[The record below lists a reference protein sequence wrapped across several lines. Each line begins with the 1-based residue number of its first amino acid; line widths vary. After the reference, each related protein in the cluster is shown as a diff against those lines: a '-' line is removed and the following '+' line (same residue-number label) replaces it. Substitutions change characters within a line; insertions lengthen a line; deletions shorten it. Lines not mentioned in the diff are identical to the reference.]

1 MVYFGGRGEIIM
13 KRRTTNQDKPVG
25 KLTRVKDFL
34 PPPSELVLPEETI
47 KVTIALKKSSVDF
60 FKKAAERNH
69 TKYQRMIRELV
80 DRYATQYTG
89 SRS

>member
-1 MVYFGGRGEIIM
+1 MNGEIIM
-13 KRRTTNQDKPVG
+13 KRRTMDQDKPIG

-89 SRS
+89 SRP

>member
-1 MVYFGGRGEIIM
+1 MNGGTIM
-13 KRRTTNQDKPVG
+13 KRRAMDRDKPIG

-60 FKKAAERNH
+60 FKKAAEQNH

-89 SRS
+89 SRP

>member
-1 MVYFGGRGEIIM
+1 MRDIGEKGEAIM
-13 KRRTTNQDKPVG
+13 KRRTMDQDKPIG